1 MDVFREDQATPAA
14 RGLPASGDG
23 QLRTA
28 RHEQGSTRHELLV
41 ALRRHGP
48 ASPDSLAHLLGVSRT
63 AVLQQLRV
71 LAASGL
77 VQRQAVRHGVGR
89 PRHLYDVTTDART
102 HFPSNYDQLATAVLQ
117 AIQAAGGASLVAHVL
132 DELSAAQAA
141 VIRARF
147 AAEQLVAAPLV
158 ERVRELAVIQDEQGY
173 LCEVLDSE
181 MPAPEPGAPRSGAE
195 APGDPTGVRVP
206 ATRTAA
212 DAGPGESAVSP
223 DGSLRLREHNCPL
236 FRVADAV
243 PVVCEAEMKLFRDVL
258 GAEVE
263 RETHI
268 LAGARCC
275 TYRIGGAAPANGAAG

>member
-1 MDVFREDQATPAA
+1 MFREDQPTLAA
-14 RGLPASGDG
+14 RGLPASADG
-23 QLRTA
+23 QRRTG

-48 ASPDSLAHLLGVSRT
+48 ASPDSLARLLGVSRT

-117 AIQAAGGASLVAHVL
+117 AVQATGGASLVAHVL

-147 AAEQLVAAPLV
+147 AAQQLVAAPLL
-158 ERVRELAVIQDEQGY
+158 ERVRELAVIQDERGY
-173 LCEVLDSE
+173 LCEMLE
-181 MPAPEPGAPRSGAE
+181 AGMPAVGPGAPEPGAA
-195 APGDPTGVRVP
+195 APGGLTDGNRPTTG
-206 ATRTAA
+206 TAA
-212 DAGPGESAVSP
+212 DAGAGAPAVSR
-223 DGSLRLREHNCPL
+223 DGALRLREHNCPL

-258 GAEVE
+258 GAQVE

-268 LAGARCC
+268 LAGERCC
-275 TYRIGGAAPANGAAG
+275 TYRIGGAAPAGGAAG